1 MENENTQIVKPSIG
15 LSILMYLFL
24 MVLVWCLF
32 EHYDAIDS
40 LSEQILMGYDTIVV
54 VSAFLIDIF
63 MYVYGVIAIYKTLQR
78 KSYGIGMLKMAV
90 FYLALQHTFRSLGLA
105 GMASKL
111 YFCMAAVFEW
121 FFFLYLLKA
130 KSLKVY
136 LPSNM
141 RTFGVYGICGLSL
154 YVMVGGLYGMNIWQ
168 SIMKQGN
175 SSRMNVAKMELDS
188 HHYTDGLYA
197 FQTPESWVKDSIKS
211 NKDGEALFVFHSSN
225 AAIIQMTTAL
235 GECRS
240 RLDFYQLVFQANVKT
255 LDFREVDYGERQING
270 ATFYY
275 STYEYLNRKGK
286 KMYWSFSSL
295 VDTDSYKILCLSQI
309 EANSPKQSLY
319 DAIEIMGN
327 AKSCLKE

>member
-1 MENENTQIVKPSIG
+1 MENENTQIVKPPKG
-15 LSILMYLFL
+15 LSFLMYLFL
-24 MVLVWCLF
+24 MVLVWCFLML
-32 EHYDAIDS
+32 YDATES
-40 LSEQILMGYDTIVV
+40 LSNGILMGHDTMVA

-63 MYVYGVIAIYKTLQR
+63 MYVYGVVAIYKTLQR

-90 FYLALQHTFRSLGLA
+90 FYLALQHTFKSLGPV
-105 GMASKL
+105 GMAPKL

-121 FFFLYLLKA
+121 FFFLYLFKA
-130 KSLKVY
+130 KSLMVY
-136 LPSNM
+136 LPPKM

-168 SIMKQGN
+168 SFMKQSN

-197 FQTPESWVKDSIKS
+197 FQTPKSWVKDSIKS
-211 NKDGEALFVFHSSN
+211 SKDGEALLVFHSSN
-225 AAIIQMTTAL
+225 AAIIQMTTVL

-240 RLDFYQLVFQANVKT
+240 RLDFYQLVFQAKVNA

-270 ATFYY
+270 STFYY
-275 STYEYLNRKGK
+275 STYEYFNRKGK
-286 KMYWSFSSL
+286 KKYWSFSSL
-295 VDTDSYKILCLSQI
+295 VDTHSYKILCLSQM

-327 AKSCLKE
+327 AKSCLEE

>member
-1 MENENTQIVKPSIG
+1 MENEKTQIVKPPIG

-90 FYLALQHTFRSLGLA
+90 FYLALQHTFKSLGPV
-105 GMASKL
+105 GMAPKL

-130 KSLKVY
+130 KSLEVY
-136 LPSNM
+136 LPSKM
-141 RTFGVYGICGLSL
+141 RTCGVYGICGLSL
-154 YVMVGGLYGMNIWQ
+154 YVMVGGLYGMNIGQ
-168 SIMKQGN
+168 SIMKQKN
-175 SSRMNVAKMELDS
+175 SSRIKVEKMELDS

-197 FQTPESWVKDSIKS
+197 FQTPKSWEKDSIKS
-211 NKDGEALFVFHSSN
+211 SKDGEALLVFHSSN
-225 AAIIQMTTAL
+225 AAIIQMTTVL

-240 RLDFYQLVFQANVKT
+240 RLDFYQLVFKA
-255 LDFREVDYGERQING
+255 
-270 ATFYY
+270 
-275 STYEYLNRKGK
+275 
-286 KMYWSFSSL
+286 
-295 VDTDSYKILCLSQI
+295 
-309 EANSPKQSLY
+309 
-319 DAIEIMGN
+319 
-327 AKSCLKE
+327 